1 MKGKREKKSQKK
13 NNKFIRNLIITVIFL
28 ICTAF
33 IVNIAPN
40 YIKESYGDKTALVI
54 NYNNITKRLKR
65 DIIIEN
71 ENIYISTVPAT
82 GSFLQMHGN

>member
-13 NNKFIRNLIITVIFL
+13 NNTFIRNLIITVIFL

-40 YIKESYGDKTALVI
+40 YIKESYGDKIELVI

-71 ENIYISTVPAT
+71 DNIYISTVDIMN
-82 GSFLQMHGN
+82 FFED